1 MFSSSRRS
9 ASASWATAMNA
20 LLRWET
26 SITDMPPDFQSV
38 ISAWACSSTSS
49 GSVAGPAAKLNTR
62 IVLSSGTRPSC
73 RTRIAPGRY
82 CPGARN
88 ISGRGRVGW
97 AFGISFPT
105 AQGSRCARGGR
116 GVLAQALDAL
126 DSGQSF
132 AFTQPDE
139 ADTLR
144 VAAYDRDFA

>member
-26 SITDMPPDFQSV
+26 SITDMPLDFQSV
-38 ISAWACSSTSS
+38 ISAWAWVRTSS

-82 CPGARN
+82 CPGART
-88 ISGRGRVGW
+88 ISGRWRIDRATGRRIPGTEVRGAGSLARAIFDQ
-97 AFGISFPT
+97 AF
-105 AQGSRCARGGR
+105 
-116 GVLAQALDAL
+116 DAL
-126 DSGQSF
+126 DPRQ
-132 AFTQPDE
+132 AFTLIQPDE
-139 ADTLR
+139 AYTLR
-144 VAAYDRDFA
+144 IAADDGDFR